1 MPHWAPTR
9 LISLLWRKLRRAPL
23 GSCCRLSSSSF
34 SSWWWRW
41 RAAICGGAMV
51 VLAGAVEGAICFF
64 SLLPAAACRS
74 SLPLCLLACC
84 CVVLPAGGPP
94 PPARRCCCVIFVHS
108 RYAQVYFRPSHPA
121 TKNGLQLS
129 TSSMM
134 CAVCCSLLICCA
146 ACANLTCYL
155 PRKNVKSAHQ
165 QSILCPLKFSFSVS
179 IIFILFFLLFTYFI
193 LRVNYL
199 CPYILAKPHRHDMLN
214 ILPFLWAI

>member
-1 MPHWAPTR
+1 MLNIGRQTSWELPRNA
-9 LISLLWRKLRRAPL
+9 SL
-23 GSCCRLSSSSF
+23 GSNPLDFTAVAQTQESAP
-34 SSWWWRW
+34 WG
-41 RAAICGGAMV
+41 RAVASPPPRFLRGGGGGARRLVVVMV

-165 QSILCPLKFSFSVS
+165 QIILCPLKFSFSVS
-179 IIFILFFLLFTYFI
+179 IFILGVLFYSSLT
-193 LRVNYL
+193 LSSE
-199 CPYILAKPHRHDMLN
+199 
-214 ILPFLWAI
+214 